1 MAYPNPADVASIKAN
16 KDLTAIQESGLN
28 AGWLSYNVQEKPFDN
43 AEVRQALD
51 YAIDKEAIIKAV
63 YQGQGQPATTLLPP
77 SMWSFNKSVKGYPYD
92 PAKAKALL
100 AKAGVKDLTVKLWAM
115 PVSRPYM
122 PDGKT
127 TAQMIQADWAK
138 VGVTANIYSV
148 DWAEY
153 LKDSK
158 PHDRDG
164 AVMIGWTGDNG
175 DPDNFFTNNFGCAA
189 VDGGNRS
196 EWCNK
201 DFDALLK
208 QAAEET
214 DQAKRTAL
222 YEKAQVIMNDDDPA
236 VLIAHSVVTMP
247 MSKKVTG
254 YTIDPFGLHH
264 FETVDI
270 SE

>member
-1 MAYPNPADVASIKAN
+1 
-16 KDLTAIQESGLN
+16 
-28 AGWLSYNVQEKPFDN
+28 
-43 AEVRQALD
+43 
-51 YAIDKEAIIKAV
+51 
-63 YQGQGQPATTLLPP
+63 
-77 SMWSFNKSVKGYPYD
+77 MWGFNKAVKGYPYD
-92 PAKAKALL
+92 PAKAKAML

-127 TAQMIQADWAK
+127 TAQMIQADWQK

-153 LKDSK
+153 LNSSK

-189 VDGGNRS
+189 VAGGNRS

-201 DFDALLK
+201 AFDTLLQ

-214 DQAKRTAL
+214 DQAKRAAL

-270 SE
+270 AE